1 MVAWELHWIMT
12 EESINLLFSNLSFQ
26 KTWDRLG
33 VLFRR
38 HSKLHNLTWTRKR
51 FRDER
56 FCHLTLT
63 HLLTWSEHADMNWCQ
78 NGPRNIFKWFHAS
91 PLCLTFSIHFI
102 LLFLHCSHP
111 PGANYDMQT
120 LQSLESQDF
129 NYNIQSMPVSDD
141 FLEFLLPTWHFTA
154 SCLETVGLRQKKRE
168 RHLMSLTN
176 AAWWILL
183 PPGSLLPALV
193 QSTTSWL
200 PILWLTINRH
210 YSQVL

>member
-1 MVAWELHWIMT
+1 MKTQKDSETRGSATSHWHTCWPDLNTLI
-12 EESINLLFSNLSFQ
+12 
-26 KTWDRLG
+26 
-33 VLFRR
+33 
-38 HSKLHNLTWTRKR
+38 WTDARMDPQTSLR
-51 FRDER
+51 
-56 FCHLTLT
+56 
-63 HLLTWSEHADMNWCQ
+63 
-78 NGPRNIFKWFHAS
+78 FHAS